1 MDWKMSKPYKKWEV
15 VLVDLN
21 PTKGAEIAKVHPCLI
36 VSPNAV
42 NNALSTVIVIPF
54 TSTSKNYPTR
64 LTTNHNGKP
73 GALAFD
79 QIKTID
85 KGRIVKKDGELDK
98 SQREAVNTLLQILF
112 SEE

>member
-1 MDWKMSKPYKKWEV
+1 MSKPYKKWEI

-21 PTKGAEIAKVHPCLI
+21 PTKGAEIAKIRPCLI

-42 NNALSTVIVIPF
+42 NAALSTVIIVPL
-54 TSTSKNYPTR
+54 TSTIKNYPTR
-64 LTTNHNGKP
+64 LLTNHNGKT

-85 KGRIVKKDGELDK
+85 KGRILKKDGELDK
-98 SQREAVNTLLQILF
+98 NQREVVNTILQILF

>member
-1 MDWKMSKPYKKWEV
+1 MSERYKKWEIV
-15 VLVDLN
+15 SVDLN
-21 PTKGAEIAKVHPCLI
+21 PTKGAEIAKMHPCLI

-42 NNALSTVIVIPF
+42 NAALSTVIIIPF
-54 TSTSKNYPTR
+54 TSTNKNYPTR
-64 LTTNHNGKP
+64 LSTNHKGKP

>member
-1 MDWKMSKPYKKWEV
+1 MSKPYKKWEV

-21 PTKGAEIAKVHPCLI
+21 PTRGAEMAKVRQCLI

-42 NNALSTVIVIPF
+42 NTALRTVIVIPF
-54 TSTSKNYPTR
+54 TSTNKSYPTR
-64 LTTNHNGKP
+64 LFTNHRGKT

-79 QIKTID
+79 HIKTID

-98 SQREAVNTLLQILF
+98 GQREAVHTLLQILF
-112 SEE
+112 SED

>member
-1 MDWKMSKPYKKWEV
+1 MNRPLKKWEI
-15 VLVDLN
+15 VLVDLK
-21 PTKGAEIAKVHPCLI
+21 PTKGAEISKVRPCLI

-42 NNALSTVIVIPF
+42 NAALSTVIVVPL
-54 TSTSKNYPTR
+54 TSTIKNYPTR
-64 LTTNHNGKP
+64 LSINHKGRP

-85 KGRIVKKDGELDK
+85 KSRILKKDGELDK
-98 SQREAVNTLLQILF
+98 NQREAVNLLLQILF

>member
-1 MDWKMSKPYKKWEV
+1 MSKSYKKWEV
-15 VLVDLN
+15 IWVDLN
-21 PTKGAEIAKVHPCLI
+21 PTRGAGIAKVRPCLI

-42 NNALSTVIVIPF
+42 NDALSTVSIIPF
-54 TSTSKNYPTR
+54 TSTNKNYPTR
-64 LTTNHNGKP
+64 LTTNHKGKP

-98 SQREAVNTLLQILF
+98 NQREAANTLLQILF

>member
-1 MDWKMSKPYKKWEV
+1 MNNPYKKWDI

-21 PTKGAEIAKVHPCLI
+21 PTKGAEISKIRPCLI

-42 NNALSTVIVIPF
+42 NAALSTLIIVPF
-54 TSTSKNYPTR
+54 TSTIKNYPTR
-64 LTTNHNGKP
+64 LSSLQKGKP

-85 KGRIVKKDGELDK
+85 KGRIAKKDSELDK
-98 SQREAVNTLLQILF
+98 NQREAVNMLLQILF
-112 SEE
+112 SED

>member
-1 MDWKMSKPYKKWEV
+1 M

-21 PTKGAEIAKVHPCLI
+21 PTRGAEIAKIRPCLV

-42 NNALSTVIVIPF
+42 NTALSTLIVIPF
-54 TSTSKNYPTR
+54 TSTNKNYPTR
-64 LTTNHNGKP
+64 LSTNHKGKP

-85 KGRIVKKDGELDK
+85 KSRIVKKDGELDK
-98 SQREAVNTLLQILF
+98 NLREAVNTLLQILF

>member
-1 MDWKMSKPYKKWEV
+1 MSKSYKKWEI

-21 PTKGAEIAKVHPCLI
+21 PTKGAEIAKVRPCLI

-42 NNALSTVIVIPF
+42 NAALSTLIIVPF
-54 TSTSKNYPTR
+54 TSTVRNYPTR
-64 LTTNHNGKP
+64 LSTNHKGRI

-85 KGRIVKKDGELDK
+85 KGRVVKKDGEL
-98 SQREAVNTLLQILF
+98 SENQREAVNTLLQILF
-112 SEE
+112 SED

>member
-1 MDWKMSKPYKKWEV
+1 MSKAFKKWDI

-21 PTKGAEIAKVHPCLI
+21 PTKGAEIAKIRPCLI
-36 VSPNAV
+36 VSPNAL
-42 NNALSTVIVIPF
+42 NAALSTVIIIPL
-54 TSTSKNYPTR
+54 TSTIKNYPTR
-64 LTTNHNGKP
+64 LLTNHKGKI

-85 KGRIVKKDGELDK
+85 KGRIIKQDGELDK
-98 SQREAVNTLLQILF
+98 NRREAVNTLLQILF

>member
-1 MDWKMSKPYKKWEV
+1 MNKPYKKWEI

-21 PTKGAEIAKVHPCLI
+21 PTKGAEISKVRPCLI

-42 NNALSTVIVIPF
+42 NAALSTLIVVPF

-64 LTTNHNGKP
+64 LSTNHKGKP
-73 GALAFD
+73 GSLAFD

-85 KGRIVKKDGELDK
+85 QSRVVKRDGELDK
-98 SQREAVNTLLQILF
+98 GLREAVNMLLQILF
-112 SEE
+112 SED

>member
-1 MDWKMSKPYKKWEV
+1 MSKPYNKWEI

-21 PTKGAEIAKVHPCLI
+21 PTKGAEISKVRPCLI
-36 VSPNAV
+36 VSPNAI
-42 NNALSTVIVIPF
+42 NAALSTVIVVPF
-54 TSTSKNYPTR
+54 TSTNKNYPTR
-64 LTTNHNGKP
+64 LATNHKGKP

-98 SQREAVNTLLQILF
+98 SQRDAVNMLLQILF
-112 SEE
+112 SED

>member
-1 MDWKMSKPYKKWEV
+1 MSKPYKKWEV

-21 PTKGAEIAKVHPCLI
+21 PTRGAEIAKIRPCLV

-42 NNALSTVIVIPF
+42 NTALSTLIVIPF
-54 TSTSKNYPTR
+54 TSTNKNYPTR
-64 LTTNHNGKP
+64 LSTNHKGKP

-85 KGRIVKKDGELDK
+85 KSRIVKKDGELDK
-98 SQREAVNTLLQILF
+98 NLREAVNTLLQILF